1 MVFMSSTVSIRVP
14 RRVKELLQEL
24 NIDWYGKVKEYL
36 EELIKEELRN
46 RILNEADEIRSSIGA
61 ETSPAAKLIREDRE
75 NAR

>member
-1 MVFMSSTVSIRVP
+1 MSSTVSIRVP

>member
-1 MVFMSSTVSIRVP
+1 MFMSSTVSIRVP